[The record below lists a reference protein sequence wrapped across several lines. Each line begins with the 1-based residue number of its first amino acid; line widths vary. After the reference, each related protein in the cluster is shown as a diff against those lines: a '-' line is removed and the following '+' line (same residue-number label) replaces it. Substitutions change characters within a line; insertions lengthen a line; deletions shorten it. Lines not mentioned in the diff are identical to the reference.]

1 LQLHLDGSN
10 QIKAHREKV
19 FGLLT
24 DSRFLASAIPEA
36 EDVRVIDGDTLEAKV
51 KLRVAI
57 VSSTMKMKMTI
68 TGREAPSRA
77 SLIAEGTGSGSNL
90 KVSSVFTLEGD
101 MPTTM
106 SWSAD
111 AEVSGVMAGIGST
124 LLKGFAT
131 KKVAEIFDG
140 ITKAVEAA
148 TS

>member
-1 LQLHLDGSN
+1 MQLHLDGSN
-10 QIKAHREKV
+10 EIKAHREKV

-24 DSRFLASAIPEA
+24 DSRFLASTIPDA
-36 EDVRVIDGDTLEAKV
+36 EDVRVIDDDSLEAKV

-57 VSSTMKMKMTI
+57 VSSTMRMKMSI
-68 TGREAPSRA
+68 TGREPPSRA

-111 AEVSGVMAGIGST
+111 AEITGVMAGIGST